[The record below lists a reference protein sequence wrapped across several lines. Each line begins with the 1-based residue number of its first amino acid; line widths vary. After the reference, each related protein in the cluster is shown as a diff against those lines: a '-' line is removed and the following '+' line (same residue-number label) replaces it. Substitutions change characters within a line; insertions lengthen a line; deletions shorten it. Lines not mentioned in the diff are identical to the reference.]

1 VHSFNPDAAPADE
14 KTELLLSGPWCFAD
28 DAGRVALS
36 CSGRAQRTQRAGIHE
51 LNYWRRRDRTFC
63 ESKFFRSRVVPDPP
77 GFTTAETCRTE
88 LAVRNTTCYQECDV
102 CKAYCASSLARG
114 IKDTYECTFGQP
126 HLGIQV
132 ANSISDAGQ
141 HINVGHGSNRPKGVS
156 AIPEDAFKETFQ
168 LLVNNNVEVPRVPR
182 SSISCRKDHREST
195 FGHYR
200 PHLDDAGKPIL
211 RTGFMVGC
219 MTDSDCHS
227 RCGEHPIHNQPY
239 VCTKHPRFYSIFNLS
254 ADNPE
259 GDFVS
264 LPGDERFDVE
274 NHTQGVCTDIR
285 YDFQKVGCES
295 RTGSAVILGLGGCTS
310 ALGAVRAYCGAV
322 VERSGPDF
330 LDVAISEASLEYPR
344 TLVAEEVYNGIEVQK
359 VECEDETAC
368 VNKCEIMNRGARAGG
383 LPAPEACAM
392 CETGEH
398 SLEEK
403 AGPHTPRTPHDFDS
417 RTQQFAPR
425 ILEVP
430 SWTPSRP

>member
-1 VHSFNPDAAPADE
+1 
-14 KTELLLSGPWCFAD
+14 
-28 DAGRVALS
+28 
-36 CSGRAQRTQRAGIHE
+36 
-51 LNYWRRRDRTFC
+51 
-63 ESKFFRSRVVPDPP
+63 
-77 GFTTAETCRTE
+77 
-88 LAVRNTTCYQECDV
+88 
-102 CKAYCASSLARG
+102 
-114 IKDTYECTFGQP
+114 
-126 HLGIQV
+126 
-132 ANSISDAGQ
+132 
-141 HINVGHGSNRPKGVS
+141 
-156 AIPEDAFKETFQ
+156 
-168 LLVNNNVEVPRVPR
+168 
-182 SSISCRKDHREST
+182 
-195 FGHYR
+195 
-200 PHLDDAGKPIL
+200 
-211 RTGFMVGC
+211 